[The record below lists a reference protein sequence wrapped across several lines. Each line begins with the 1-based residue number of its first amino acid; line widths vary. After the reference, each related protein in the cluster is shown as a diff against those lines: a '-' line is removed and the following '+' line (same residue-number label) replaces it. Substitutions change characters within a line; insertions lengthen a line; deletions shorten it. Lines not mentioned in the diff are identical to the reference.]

1 MAKTIKNTTKR
12 APAKRPAASRA
23 PAKQRLVAVKPSGEK
38 EGSLVDLIHDLV
50 RQIPKGRV
58 TSYGAIATVLN
69 IPNPRMVGR
78 AMRTGD
84 STKRAVPFQRV
95 VNSAGRLTGDHRS
108 VRKQLLEKEGVKIKG
123 DKIIDFKTI
132 FWDPGKEL

>member
-12 APAKRPAASRA
+12 TPAKH
-23 PAKQRLVAVKPSGEK
+23 RLVAVKPSGEK

-95 VNSAGRLTGDHRS
+95 VNSTGRLTGEHRS